1 MEYFSAVEYG
11 DVIAQDEDVGAKAG
25 CFFDGLFAVYGF
37 AYDAYPVTVFECTSD
52 ADAKKRCGIGY
63 DDVGLRFSHG
73 LLLVCEIGL
82 FSYSLFVQKF
92 LVINK
97 ISGHK

>member
-11 DVIAQDEDVGAKAG
+11 DVVAQDEDVGMQAR

-37 AYDAYPVTVFECTSD
+37 AYDAYPVAVFERAFD

-73 LLLVCEIGL
+73 FLLVCEIGL
-82 FSYSLFVQKF
+82 FSYSLFV
-92 LVINK
+92 
-97 ISGHK
+97 